1 MPRIPQRQIAKESH
15 IPSIRLASSRLVS
28 KQVGRAQPTRAIDT
42 GESLLARGLGSVA
55 ELLGEK
61 AETMR
66 VAKSQ
71 NIQMGMHDAF
81 RKLKVE
87 NSRRTS
93 DAASGMLE
101 ELSNNEEKLRRLGIP
116 KGLDARTTTE
126 LNQKFNQLYTNHATW
141 TAGWIIKQSG
151 IADNEATLRSIQN
164 AHSNISF
171 LGIGDMVGIDR
182 EVNVALNFSVERNP
196 NFTENQI
203 ETTRRAFK
211 EDFLNFAIPKW
222 ISDSPMAA
230 VSFWD
235 DNKKELKKS
244 LPKTYNQLD
253 SKIHVARDDARF
265 DRAYGVLKRMYADDY
280 SGMADALEKNPAQFF
295 GEEGHADAA
304 LNLSTKLRSINNSN
318 IVKTERIRVKKEED
332 FLMSNHEKHFNTE
345 TGITDV
351 ENAMI
356 DLEQARRDEKV
367 DYNTYNRMSDRLA
380 KGGIFSSEDSNT
392 LFSAINDGIVTTKGQ
407 VLKAI
412 QGTNARPEPYYQQ
425 LSKRQKQ
432 IGDGLVDNW
441 YTEAYKRF
449 TNLSK
454 IKDKGDLPSGLKEK
468 ELLVD
473 ILQLP
478 DYKKKLESEAR
489 RLGYAAGDSRIDD
502 LAKEILVGGWYS
514 KTRPEFHPG
523 EAPWTVL
530 GEKYLRLWEYDPRVL
545 LSEEEIEFLPE
556 SEAATGGNVELQ
568 ELMKSPEGQTAY
580 RRLLQEEIR
589 PTEATLKQA
598 MQIILEEERE

>member
-1 MPRIPQRQIAKESH
+1 MPRIPQLQISKESH
-15 IPSIRLASSRLVS
+15 IPNIQLASSRLVS
-28 KQVGRAQPTRAIDT
+28 KQVSQARPTRSIDT
-42 GESLLARGLGSVA
+42 GEDLLARGLSDIAG
-55 ELLGEK
+55 LLAEK

-71 NIQMGMHDAF
+71 NMQMGMHETF
-81 RKLKVE
+81 RKLKVGD
-87 NSRRTS
+87 SRRTS
-93 DAASGMLE
+93 DAAFGMLE
-101 ELSNNEEKLRRLGIP
+101 ELGNNEEKFRRLSIP
-116 KGLDARTTTE
+116 KGLDAKTTSE

-141 TAGWIIKQSG
+141 TAGWTIKQSE

-171 LGIGDMVGIDR
+171 LNIGDMVGVDR
-182 EVNVALNFSVERNP
+182 EVNVALNFAIERNP

-203 ETTRRAFK
+203 ETSRRAFK

-235 DNKKELKKS
+235 GNQKELKKA
-244 LPKTYNQLD
+244 LPKTYNQLN

-265 DRAYGVLKRMYADDY
+265 DRAYGILKRIYGNDY

-318 IVKTERIRVKKEED
+318 IAETERVRLKKEED

-345 TGITDV
+345 TGVTNV
-351 ENAMI
+351 EGALI
-356 DLEQARRDEKV
+356 DLEQARRDKKV
-367 DYNTYNRMSDRLA
+367 DYDTYKRSNDRLA
-380 KGGIFSSEDSNT
+380 EGGIFSSEDSNM
-392 LFSAINDGIVTTKGQ
+392 LFSAINDEIVTTKGQ

-412 QGTNARPEPYYQQ
+412 QGTKARPEPYYQQ

-432 IGDGLVDNW
+432 IEDGLVTNW
-441 YTEAYKRF
+441 YTESYKRF

-454 IKDKGDLPSGLKEK
+454 IKLPKDLPSGLREK
-468 ELLVD
+468 ELLID
-473 ILQLP
+473 ITELP

-489 RLGYAAGDSRIDD
+489 RLGYAAGDPLIDD
-502 LAKEILVGGWYS
+502 LAKELLVGGWYS
-514 KTRPEFHPG
+514 STRPGFHPG

-545 LSEEEIEFLPE
+545 LAEEQIEFLPE
-556 SEAATGGNVELQ
+556 SETATSGNVELQ
-568 ELMKSPEGQTAY
+568 ELMRLPEGQTAY
-580 RRLLQEEIR
+580 KRLLREEIR
-589 PTEATLKQA
+589 PTGETLKQA
-598 MQIILEEERE
+598 IQLIQEEERK